1 MRSNRERQRELYG
14 EPLACYA
21 RRVMT
26 VLDINQ
32 ARLADALGLSQ
43 SMLSQLISGRRMKI
57 ANPIVLARLMTLDR
71 RAAALPVPV
80 DRERVSALLVDV
92 RLTRPVLADRSIQ
105 ALRAAAAPR
114 QLNAAAS
121 RIAADYPALAAVLRR
136 AAAG

>member
-1 MRSNRERQRELYG
+1 
-14 EPLACYA
+14 
-21 RRVMT
+21 
-26 VLDINQ
+26 
-32 ARLADALGLSQ
+32 
-43 SMLSQLISGRRMKI
+43 
-57 ANPIVLARLMTLDR
+57 
-71 RAAALPVPV
+71 VPV
-80 DRERVSALLVDV
+80 ARERVSALLVDV